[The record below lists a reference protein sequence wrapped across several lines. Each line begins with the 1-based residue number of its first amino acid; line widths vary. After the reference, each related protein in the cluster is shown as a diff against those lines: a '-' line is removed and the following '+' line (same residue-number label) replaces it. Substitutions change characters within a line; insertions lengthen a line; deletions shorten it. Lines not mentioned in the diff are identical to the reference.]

1 MHSARGSGGAR
12 TCCTPRNP
20 QSLAAGCPRNSPPRR
35 RRPLPTDQCQLGA
48 SLAVPHSREP
58 GNSHQWGGSPL
69 PGGPGGSPRDVGESP
84 ALRSLRSWGGSP
96 GTRRHPVPPKVPEGS
111 PRAHTSPGAR
121 GGSPAP
127 VGTEERGG
135 SRTRGVPK
143 SGISPSPHAPR
154 CTHLRADPH
163 LLSPR
168 VPPAVTMTRGG
179 HVPGLRG
186 ARVAGGSG
194 GTGGGLRYV
203 PSAAPARGGAVRSGA
218 VRRRDSSPTR
228 SRALPRTAA
237 IVCG

>member
-1 MHSARGSGGAR
+1 MLHCPQSTEPGSGV
-12 TCCTPRNP
+12 PSEQPP
-20 QSLAAGCPRNSPPRR
+20 QGVAAPSPPISASPG
-35 RRPLPTDQCQLGA
+35 RPPFPGA
-48 SLAVPHSREP
+48 
-58 GNSHQWGGSPL
+58 GGFPSVGGFPL
-69 PGGPGGSPRDVGESP
+69 PGGPRGSPRDVGESP
-84 ALRSLRSWGGSP
+84 ALRIPRSWGRP
-96 GTRRHPVPPKVPEGS
+96 QEQKAPCAPPKVPEGS
-111 PRAHTSPGAR
+111 PKIQTSRERG

-127 VGTEERGG
+127 VDTEERGG
-135 SRTRGVPK
+135 SRTRGFPK
-143 SGISPSPHAPR
+143 GAILPSPHTPR

-194 GTGGGLRYV
+194 GTGGGLRCV

-218 VRRRDSSPTR
+218 VWRRDPSPTR